1 MLAAREEK
9 RGRDM
14 VYFTGFVEEGVS
26 ARVVLTST
34 DLKVESVGFDTY
46 YLRKSVYEKAAKE
59 AGFEADLAWTSIT
72 IPDGFEESLGDREEE
87 DLYTYVTA
95 PSFAIMVTCKEAG
108 GDRN

>member
-14 VYFTGFVEEGVS
+14 IYFTGFVEEGVS

-34 DLKVESVGFDTY
+34 DPKVESVGFDTY
-46 YLRKSVYEKAAKE
+46 YLRKNVYEKAAKE
-59 AGFEADLAWTSIT
+59 AGFEAGLAWTSIT
-72 IPDGFEESLGDREEE
+72 IPDGFEESLEDRTEE
-87 DLYTYVTA
+87 DLHTHVTA